1 MYTLCQYGPA
11 NLNRRITA
19 PLPPCQCWKSHQL
32 SRFWRQSNLTW
43 RLMGWDFFG
52 GTFAD
57 RGSSTCLLTF
67 LCSISFV
74 ITNILN
80 HKTHPPPSFQ
90 CCQCWKSNQISMVW
104 RQSDLTWRLIQSQIA
119 LWVAA
124 KPWKCVF
131 FCDDATIPRLTSVP
145 RRTRRTRRG
154 FSSKIVA
161 FQKRSEPQNRVCSSK
176 IVAFQKRSG
185 PQVCGSLLFE
195 KATIS
200 SISK

>member
-90 CCQCWKSNQISMVW
+90 CCQCWKSNQISRFW
-104 RQSDLTWRLIQSQIA
+104 RQSDLTWRLMG
-119 LWVAA
+119 WD
-124 KPWKCVF
+124 F
-131 FCDDATIPRLTSVP
+131 FSGTFAGRGSSTCLLT
-145 RRTRRTRRG
+145 
-154 FSSKIVA
+154 FL
-161 FQKRSEPQNRVCSSK
+161 C
-176 IVAFQKRSG
+176 
-185 PQVCGSLLFE
+185 
-195 KATIS
+195 
-200 SISK
+200 SISFVITNILNHKTHPPPSFQCWVRSRNFVLKSVFVDFFTRITLLRTTFNIEKEGGGAA

>member
-43 RLMGWDFFG
+43 RLMGWDFFS
-52 GTFAD
+52 GTFAG

-80 HKTHPPPSFQ
+80 HETHPPPPFQ
-90 CCQCWKSNQISMVW
+90 CWIRSRNFALKSVFVDFFTRMTLLRTTFNIEKEGGGAAEMLHSEGWNLCRKFLTNRTAIKIST
-104 RQSDLTWRLIQSQIA
+104 QKAKTA
-119 LWVAA
+119 LHV
-124 KPWKCVF
+124 
-131 FCDDATIPRLTSVP
+131 
-145 RRTRRTRRG
+145 
-154 FSSKIVA
+154 
-161 FQKRSEPQNRVCSSK
+161 FQKYPQGMR
-176 IVAFQKRSG
+176 
-185 PQVCGSLLFE
+185 E
-195 KATIS
+195 K
-200 SISK
+200 